1 MSNMETSSA
10 NTPAQSDG
18 SIQDVSQQSAG
29 NIGQSSV
36 STQPPVHQGK
46 IPLNMLYTVSNL
58 NLHKIFEGESHSDY
72 LLQCKLYMLHVTN
85 TDELIYKFMNCKY
98 FYTSFFYVA

>member
-36 STQPPVHQGK
+36 SSQPPVHQGK
-46 IPLNMLYTVSNL
+46 VSINVVSNV
-58 NLHKIFEGESHSDY
+58 NLYKIFKGESHSD
-72 LLQCKLYMLHVTN
+72 
-85 TDELIYKFMNCKY
+85 
-98 FYTSFFYVA
+98 

>member
-1 MSNMETSSA
+1 METSSA

-36 STQPPVHQGK
+36 SSQPPVHQGK
-46 IPLNMLYTVSNL
+46 ISINTVLYY
-58 NLHKIFEGESHSDY
+58 F
-72 LLQCKLYMLHVTN
+72 
-85 TDELIYKFMNCKY
+85 KFK
-98 FYTSFFYVA
+98 SP

>member
-18 SIQDVSQQSAG
+18 SIQDVSQQPAG

-36 STQPPVHQGK
+36 SSQPPVHQGK
-46 IPLNMLYTVSNL
+46 ISINKYALCS
-58 NLHKIFEGESHSDY
+58 IFSK
-72 LLQCKLYMLHVTN
+72 CK
-85 TDELIYKFMNCKY
+85 
-98 FYTSFFYVA
+98 SS

>member
-1 MSNMETSSA
+1 METSSA

-36 STQPPVHQGK
+36 SSQPPVHQGK
-46 IPLNMLYTVSNL
+46 ILINMLYAVSNV
-58 NLHKIFEGESHSDY
+58 NLHKIFKRESY
-72 LLQCKLYMLHVTN
+72 LN
-85 TDELIYKFMNCKY
+85 
-98 FYTSFFYVA
+98 

>member
-29 NIGQSSV
+29 NIGQSSAP
-36 STQPPVHQGK
+36 SQAPVHQGK
-46 IPLNMLYTVSNL
+46 ISLYAISNR
-58 NLHKIFEGESHSDY
+58 NLQNY
-72 LLQCKLYMLHVTN
+72 LIAQ
-85 TDELIYKFMNCKY
+85 I
-98 FYTSFFYVA
+98 

>member
-18 SIQDVSQQSAG
+18 SIQDVSQQPTG

-36 STQPPVHQGK
+36 SSQPPVHQGK
-46 IPLNMLYTVSNL
+46 ISINMFYALFFLNV
-58 NLHKIFEGESHSDY
+58 NLHKI
-72 LLQCKLYMLHVTN
+72 
-85 TDELIYKFMNCKY
+85 
-98 FYTSFFYVA
+98 